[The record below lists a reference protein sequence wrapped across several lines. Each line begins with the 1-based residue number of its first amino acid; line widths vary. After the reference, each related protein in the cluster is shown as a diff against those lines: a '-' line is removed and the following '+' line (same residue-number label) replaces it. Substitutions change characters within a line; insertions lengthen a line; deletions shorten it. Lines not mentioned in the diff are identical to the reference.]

1 MLFVFSLVIAAIF
14 ALTAKSTIKRH
25 PYPWYIGALVLTLF
39 ISLFPFSRE
48 LPEPVTFV
56 LDLFRRGALAC
67 ALWCIVMWTGAFANG
82 SKLIKRLMPVR
93 GELSIF
99 AAMLTLGHNIG
110 YGRTYFV
117 RFFTN
122 ASALPANQF
131 AACIITLILL
141 IIMIPLTILSFPKI
155 RKRMKAK
162 KWKKIQRFAYLFYA
176 LLYIHIM
183 LLFIPLAQN
192 GRDGYYISV
201 IIYTAIFLGYAIC
214 RIRKWYFLKKK
225 PSHKREFTAVCAV
238 LFAVIL
244 SIVCVA
250 ARPKNTEDD
259 NNSNTEMTETIKM
272 VETTESTKSSKTI
285 ENTYMMSESA
295 ASASENNSTVDSET
309 ISEDSS
315 EASESI
321 SEVNS
326 EGAGN
331 SSSTLTDGVYE
342 ASAYGYDGT
351 VKVIVTIEGGK
362 ITDISGTS
370 TESDLWY
377 FDKCKEKVI
386 SEILEAQDTD
396 VDAVSG
402 ATYSSN
408 GIKNAVQKALQEAG
422 LSE

>member
-1 MLFVFSLVIAAIF
+1 MLFIFSLVIAAIF

-39 ISLFPFSRE
+39 ISLFPFSRD
-48 LPEPVTFV
+48 LPEAITFL

-67 ALWCIVMWTGAFANG
+67 ALWCIVMWTGAFPNG
-82 SKLIKRLMPVR
+82 SKPIKRLMPVR

-117 RFFTN
+117 RFFTD
-122 ASALPANQF
+122 ASSLPANQF
-131 AACIITLILL
+131 AACIITLVLL
-141 IIMIPLTILSFPKI
+141 AIMIPLTILSFPTI

-162 KWKKIQRFAYLFYA
+162 KWKQIQRFAYVFYA
-176 LLYIHIM
+176 LLYTHIM

-192 GRDGYYISV
+192 GRDGYYFSV
-201 IIYTAIFLGYAIC
+201 IVYTAIFLGYAIC

-225 PSHKREFTAVCAV
+225 PSHKREITAVCAV
-238 LFAVIL
+238 LFAAIL
-244 SIVCVA
+244 AIVCVA
-250 ARPKNTEDD
+250 ARPKNTVDD
-259 NNSNTEMTETIKM
+259 NDPNMNATEAVETVENTKM
-272 VETTESTKSSKTI
+272 VSESTT
-285 ENTYMMSESA
+285 A
-295 ASASENNSTVDSET
+295 ASENNLTIDSET

-331 SSSTLTDGVYE
+331 STSSLTDGVYE
-342 ASAYGYDGT
+342 AKAAGYDGT
-351 VKVIVTIEGGK
+351 VKVTVTIEGGK

-370 TESDLWY
+370 TESDPWY
-377 FDKCKEKVI
+377 FDKCKNKVI
-386 SEILEAQDTD
+386 SEILEAQDID

-408 GIKNAVQKALQEAG
+408 GIKNAVQKALQEAAG

>member
-1 MLFVFSLVIAAIF
+1 MLFVFSLVIAAVL

-56 LDLFRRGALAC
+56 LDLFRRGSLAC
-67 ALWCIVMWTGAFANG
+67 ALWCIVMWTGAFSNG
-82 SKLIKRLMPVR
+82 SWLIKRLMPVR

-117 RFFTN
+117 RFFTD

-131 AACIITLILL
+131 VACIITLVLL

-162 KWKKIQRFAYLFYA
+162 KWKQIQRFAYLFYA

-183 LLFIPLAQN
+183 LLFLPLAQN
-192 GRDGYYISV
+192 GQDGYYFSV
-201 IIYTAIFLGYAIC
+201 IVYTAIFLGYAIC

-250 ARPKNTEDD
+250 ARPKNTMDD
-259 NNSNTEMTETIKM
+259 NDQNTETIKTAET
-272 VETTESTKSSKTI
+272 VENTETTEMIK
-285 ENTYMMSESA
+285 NA
-295 ASASENNSTVDSET
+295 ET
-309 ISEDSS
+309 ISEITTAALESNSNVDFETSS
-315 EASESI
+315 ENNPKTSEAI
-321 SEVNS
+321 SEVDS
-326 EGAGN
+326 EISGN
-331 SSSTLTDGVYE
+331 SNSTLTDGVYE

-351 VKVIVTIEGGK
+351 VKVTVTIEGGK

-386 SEILEAQDTD
+386 SEILETQNTD

-422 LSE
+422 LSN

>member
-1 MLFVFSLVIAAIF
+1 MLFVFSLVIAAF
-14 ALTAKSTIKRH
+14 FSLTAKSTIKRH

-56 LDLFRRGALAC
+56 LDLFRRGSLAC
-67 ALWCIVMWTGAFANG
+67 ALWCIVMWTGAFSNG
-82 SKLIKRLMPVR
+82 SWLIKRLMPVR

-117 RFFTN
+117 RFFTD

-131 AACIITLILL
+131 VACIITLVLL

-162 KWKKIQRFAYLFYA
+162 KWKQIQRFAYLFYA

-183 LLFIPLAQN
+183 LLFLPLAQN
-192 GRDGYYISV
+192 GQDGYYFSV
-201 IIYTAIFLGYAIC
+201 IVYTAIFLGYAIC
-214 RIRKWYFLKKK
+214 RVRKWYFLKKK
-225 PSHKREFTAVCAV
+225 PSHKQEINAVCIG
-238 LFAVIL
+238 LFLVVIA
-244 SIVCVA
+244 IVCVG
-250 ARPKNTEDD
+250 ARPKDTEDD
-259 NNSNTEMTETIKM
+259 NDPNTEVTETVETVKNTKTSTEIDSEYSGNSN
-272 VETTESTKSSKTI
+272 
-285 ENTYMMSESA
+285 
-295 ASASENNSTVDSET
+295 
-309 ISEDSS
+309 
-315 EASESI
+315 
-321 SEVNS
+321 
-326 EGAGN
+326 
-331 SSSTLTDGVYE
+331 STLTDGVYE

-351 VKVIVTIEGGK
+351 VKVTVTIEGGK

-386 SEILEAQDTD
+386 SEILEAQNTD

>member
-1 MLFVFSLVIAAIF
+1 MLFIFSLAIAAIF

-25 PYPWYIGALVLTLF
+25 PYPWYIGALAFTLF
-39 ISLFPFSRE
+39 ISLFPFSRD
-48 LPEPVTFV
+48 LPEAVTFI

-67 ALWCIVMWTGAFANG
+67 ALWCIVMWTGAFSNG

-117 RFFTN
+117 RFFTD

-131 AACIITLILL
+131 AACIVTLVLL
-141 IIMIPLTILSFPKI
+141 VIMIPLTILSFPKI

-162 KWKKIQRFAYLFYA
+162 KWKQIQRFAYLFYA
-176 LLYIHIM
+176 LLYTHIM
-183 LLFIPLAQN
+183 LLFVPLAQN
-192 GRDGYYISV
+192 GRGGYYFSV
-201 IIYTAIFLGYAIC
+201 IIYTTIFIGYAIC

-225 PSHKREFTAVCAV
+225 PSRKSEFTAVCAI
-238 LFAVIL
+238 LFVAIMA
-244 SIVCVA
+244 IVCVTA
-250 ARPKNTEDD
+250 KPKDTANDNDQNTEVI
-259 NNSNTEMTETIKM
+259 ET
-272 VETTESTKSSKTI
+272 VENAESETI
-285 ENTYMMSESA
+285 ENVEMKSESVTV
-295 ASASENNSTVDSET
+295 ASEDNSNADSET
-309 ISEDSS
+309 ISKEDSDVS
-315 EASESI
+315 
-321 SEVNS
+321 N
-326 EGAGN
+326 N

-342 ASAYGYDGT
+342 AEAAGYDGT
-351 VKVIVTIEGGK
+351 VTVTVTIEGGK
-362 ITDISGTS
+362 ITDISGSS

-377 FDKCKEKVI
+377 FDKCKNTVI

-408 GIKNAVQKALQEAG
+408 GIKNAVQKALIEAG
-422 LSE
+422 LNE